1 MTNTAKLGAQF
12 TCKTRVLLELIVIE
26 EYVWMVVNET
36 KDKKKKKKG

>member
-1 MTNTAKLGAQF
+1 MEKRKIT
-12 TCKTRVLLELIVIE
+12 VVE